1 MRLVAIFV
9 LLLFLDAVL
18 TASKAQAF
26 TCDWMER
33 TGRCDAASPVWEGE
47 ESIHFS
53 SNSPCSGITFE
64 ILKRDGSV
72 FSDFVTTGNQL
83 ETSQPYTRLPQ
94 EKGVNLPIRATQ
106 CVKFK
111 AVDETNSDNG
121 PRERQTTRAAK
132 SADTEPSES
141 PRQPEATSQRAVT
154 KTGPQPTTKTKNALT
169 AKELEALRREGEAK
183 ILEDRKRKARQQQ
196 EADEEN
202 RQIRE
207 MDEQQRKREQAV
219 KKQQPQ
225 EQTLYEQ
232 ERQRQL
238 EQQRQQNRKAWWNA
252 IGAGLG
258 TLGTYYAAPKN
269 PQPLPRP
276 PTYRALKA
284 QRPAVPG
291 KAHGSIS
298 HNPY

>member
-1 MRLVAIFV
+1 MRLGAIFV

-26 TCDWMER
+26 TCDWIER

-141 PRQPEATSQRAVT
+141 HVSRKLLRNVLSRKPALNRRPKPRT
-154 KTGPQPTTKTKNALT
+154 
-169 AKELEALRREGEAK
+169 
-183 ILEDRKRKARQQQ
+183 
-196 EADEEN
+196 
-202 RQIRE
+202 
-207 MDEQQRKREQAV
+207 
-219 KKQQPQ
+219 
-225 EQTLYEQ
+225 
-232 ERQRQL
+232 
-238 EQQRQQNRKAWWNA
+238 
-252 IGAGLG
+252 
-258 TLGTYYAAPKN
+258 
-269 PQPLPRP
+269 
-276 PTYRALKA
+276 
-284 QRPAVPG
+284 
-291 KAHGSIS
+291 H
-298 HNPY
+298 